1 MMEASRSKALLR
13 LLVYLFASNCPCS
26 LRILL
31 YRGMKPVAIPTLI
44 KEKITA
50 GIVWDMR

>member
-26 LRILL
+26 VKILL
-31 YRGMKPVAIPTLI
+31 YRGMKPVEIPTLI